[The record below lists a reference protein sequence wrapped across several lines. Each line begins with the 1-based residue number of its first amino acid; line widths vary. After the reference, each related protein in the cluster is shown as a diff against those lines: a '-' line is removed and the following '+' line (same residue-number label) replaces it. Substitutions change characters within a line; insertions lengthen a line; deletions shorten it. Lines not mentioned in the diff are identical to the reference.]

1 MRSAVLGVA
10 GGSVALVVLSACSGA
25 RDEPTITVP
34 STPVVATAPA
44 PTPGAG
50 KDVIAGSVSRS
61 LRSAPRVLLPHTAAP
76 HRLLTKDIV
85 TGTGQVSGP
94 ESTVTVRYIGLN
106 YATGQV
112 FHSTWTTAGTES
124 FSLVGY
130 VVGFAEGVAGMR
142 AGGRRE
148 IIVPP
153 SLAYGSE
160 SYGAVGPNETL
171 VFVVDLIKVS

>member
-1 MRSAVLGVA
+1 MRRTVFGFVCGTLAVA
-10 GGSVALVVLSACSGA
+10 ALSACS
-25 RDEPTITVP
+25 RTHDNPTIELP
-34 STPVVATAPA
+34 SAQPAASTPV

-50 KDVIAGSVSRS
+50 TDAIGGSVSANLPSVPRVV
-61 LRSAPRVLLPHTAAP
+61 LPHAAAPR
-76 HRLLTKDIV
+76 RLLTKDIV
-85 TGTGQVSGP
+85 AGTGQVAGP
-94 ESTVTVRYIGLN
+94 DSTVTVRYVGLN
-106 YATGQV
+106 YATGQK
-112 FHSTWTTAGTES
+112 FHSTWQIGGTES

>member
-1 MRSAVLGVA
+1 LLV
-10 GGSVALVVLSACSGA
+10 VALTAACS
-25 RDEPTITVP
+25 RTHDEPTINVP
-34 STPVVATAPA
+34 STPTGATEPV

-50 KDVIAGSVSRS
+50 HDAIGGSVSKDLS
-61 LRSAPRVLLPHTAAP
+61 GAP
-76 HRLLTKDIV
+76 HVVLPKTRAPSQLLTKDIV
-85 TGTGQVSGP
+85 TGTGQVAGP
-94 ESTVTVRYIGLN
+94 DSTVTVRYLGLN
-106 YATGQV
+106 YATGQE
-112 FHSTWTTAGTES
+112 FHSTWQLGGPES

-148 IIVPP
+148 VVVPP
-153 SLAYGSE
+153 SLAYGSG